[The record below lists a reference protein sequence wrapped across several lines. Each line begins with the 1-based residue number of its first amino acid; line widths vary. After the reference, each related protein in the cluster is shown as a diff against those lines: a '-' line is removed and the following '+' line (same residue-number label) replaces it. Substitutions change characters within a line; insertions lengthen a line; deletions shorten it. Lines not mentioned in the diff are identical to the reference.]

1 MRTAE
6 PISRGGLSS
15 GPSALTV
22 RGSLDRGPGCLRACG
37 WAMWGGG
44 GASQVGLHSG
54 RHPGEGFRSPA
65 AQGTCVGGGAGRADL
80 TELPVSLVSSFLSS
94 FRRP

>member
-37 WAMWGGG
+37 WAMWGGEG
-44 GASQVGLHSG
+44 PVRLASTPAGTRG
-54 RHPGEGFRSPA
+54 RDSEVQQLRARVS
-65 AQGTCVGGGAGRADL
+65 GAGQAGQI
-80 TELPVSLVSSFLSS
+80 
-94 FRRP
+94 